1 MSDMSE
7 LEGTAAIVTGASRG
21 IGLAIARGL
30 MQAGSR
36 VCITA
41 RHAEGVD
48 EALEIL
54 KPYGEAIGVVGKVD
68 SEEHQTEVIES
79 TIRNFGR
86 IDFVVNNAAA
96 NPTSGLLI
104 EAPMSA
110 VEKVMAVNLLAP
122 LALVQR
128 AWSAWMRDNG
138 GAVLNIASTG
148 GLQTG
153 AEIGAYNVSKAAL
166 VHLTS
171 QLALELGPTVRVNA
185 LAPGLVKTR
194 FAQPLYENSEAELS
208 QLFPMRRLGV
218 PEDISSA
225 AVFLLSPGASWIT
238 GSTLVVD
245 GGELTVSAI

>member
-86 IDFVVNNAAA
+86 IDFVVNNA
-96 NPTSGLLI
+96 TIG
-104 EAPMSA
+104 EQ
-110 VEKVMAVNLLAP
+110 EKQTLRIDLYT
-122 LALVQR
+122 L
-128 AWSAWMRDNG
+128 RD
-138 GAVLNIASTG
+138 
-148 GLQTG
+148 
-153 AEIGAYNVSKAAL
+153 
-166 VHLTS
+166 
-171 QLALELGPTVRVNA
+171 VR
-185 LAPGLVKTR
+185 
-194 FAQPLYENSEAELS
+194 
-208 QLFPMRRLGV
+208 
-218 PEDISSA
+218 
-225 AVFLLSPGASWIT
+225 
-238 GSTLVVD
+238 D
-245 GGELTVSAI
+245 GWR